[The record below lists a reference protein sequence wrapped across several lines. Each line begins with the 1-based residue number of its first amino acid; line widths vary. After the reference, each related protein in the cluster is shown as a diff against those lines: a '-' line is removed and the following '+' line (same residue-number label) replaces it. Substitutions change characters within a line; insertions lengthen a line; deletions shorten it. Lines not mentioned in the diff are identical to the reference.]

1 MRILITAFL
10 FLFLVRAQAQ
20 DKAKSIAEAQAKMQ
34 ALAAKM
40 QQSPIKAKGNITY
53 IVNGKTYRVT
63 NGISTAIIN
72 GEIGDISDDKHTIVI
87 GDGTVRPFK
96 KMRPY
101 NCKVLQVVIDGLPYA
116 KRSKSNTATITFYD
130 RKSIKGNFSGS
141 VYNEQTKRTYVV
153 SGAFELHHIT
163 AI

>member
-40 QQSPIKAKGNITY
+40 QQSPIKAKG
-53 IVNGKTYRVT
+53 
-63 NGISTAIIN
+63 
-72 GEIGDISDDKHTIVI
+72 IGDISDDKHTIVI

-96 KMRPY
+96 KMLPY

-116 KRSKSNTATITFYD
+116 RRSKSNTATIAFYD

>member
-1 MRILITAFL
+1 MRIVITALL
-10 FLFLVRAQAQ
+10 FLFLLRGQAQ

-40 QQSPIKAKGNITY
+40 QQSPTKAKGNITY
-53 IVNGKTYRVT
+53 TVNGKTYRVT

-72 GEIGDISDDKHTIVI
+72 GEIGDISDDKHTVVI

-96 KMRPY
+96 KMLPY
-101 NCKVLQVVIDGLPYA
+101 NCKVLQVRIDGLPYA
-116 KRSKSNTATITFYD
+116 RRSKSNMATITFYD
-130 RKSIKGNFSGS
+130 GKSLKGNFSGS
-141 VYNEQTKRTYVV
+141 VYNEQTKRTYAV
-153 SGAFELHHIT
+153 SGSFELYQIT